1 MPAVFTRV
9 GDYMKW
15 IEGTVSAYSGVD
27 YDPEADVNAIQGR
40 NWHKIEQQ
48 LSCIFTKKDNE
59 KCWLA

>member
-40 NWHKIEQQ
+40 N
-48 LSCIFTKKDNE
+48 
-59 KCWLA
+59 